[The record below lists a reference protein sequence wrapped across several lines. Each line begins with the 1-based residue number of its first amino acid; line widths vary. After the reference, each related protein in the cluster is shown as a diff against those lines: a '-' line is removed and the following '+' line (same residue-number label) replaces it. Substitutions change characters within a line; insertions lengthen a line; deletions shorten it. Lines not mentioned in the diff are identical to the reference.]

1 MERVEL
7 CFHSRFDIKGS
18 VIGTNEIMEIAGQ
31 FGTVGVTDYAS
42 ILGWPELL
50 REKNW
55 RAKDAKLILGCEIP
69 VAFKNGTHMVSFLA
83 KNDLGRQSLCKLV
96 MEAELHHKKKN
107 DITITDEMLLNPEY
121 RNGIL
126 LGGYEELICAIEDDA
141 EDDILKILA
150 SDYDFFLLDVY
161 DSGHEEA
168 YKKMICL
175 GDSMGKPIVAT
186 CRPYYI
192 NVEDKE
198 TYEILRWNR
207 KEKEAISDRHFL
219 STAEMIEKLSF
230 VSKEKAKEIVITN
243 SNLIA
248 AMCEEINFC
257 REKQYPILANQEERL
272 KKICYD
278 KLVQSYGSR
287 NQISEHLYS
296 NTNQLPENI
305 YSNMNQIPENYRNR
319 VEWELSAIHKTKME
333 FVFLELRELLE
344 KMNLKPWSISS
355 RGVWGNSFVAY
366 LCGLTEINPF
376 DFDLSPYFAFGL
388 HGDKPIDIV
397 INLPYDRKSEAIEIA
412 SHLEGL
418 DTVIKAGVYGTL
430 GEKRAYNYICRFEEQ
445 RQIHYSDDKKEK
457 ICAKLRDVFHTRG
470 VYPGGLIFI
479 PKETDIPKQIPLGKV
494 YGDEYSSY
502 FSYYD
507 LENSFYKQDLLG
519 HDVPMLLHKM
529 TEKTGVCLDSILF
542 DDDNI
547 MKLFQESED
556 GSFGC
561 RGLYEFEK
569 EYGIEI
575 LKITNPTCFVD
586 LAKVLAFMHGTNVW
600 ENNMKILISEGIITI
615 REAIATRDDI
625 FEYLKRAGMADEIAF
640 RITET
645 VRKGQVASGR
655 ASLFW
660 ENAVSEMKNCN
671 VPDWFISSCEKIRY
685 MFSKAHTMSYARMIW
700 REGFFKVYYPEI
712 FSEVMREYK

>member
-31 FGTVGVTDYAS
+31 SGIVGVTDYAS

-55 RAKDAKLILGCEIP
+55 KAKDAKLILGCEIP
-69 VAFKNGTHMVSFLA
+69 VEFKNGTHMVTFLA

-96 MEAELHHKKKN
+96 MESELHHKKKN
-107 DITITDEMLLNPEY
+107 VITITDEMLLNPEY
-121 RNGIL
+121 RDGIL

-141 EDDILKILA
+141 EDDILEILA
-150 SDYDFFLLDVY
+150 LDYDFFLLDVY
-161 DSGHEEA
+161 DTGHEEA
-168 YKKMICL
+168 HKKMIRL
-175 GDSMGKPIVAT
+175 GESMGKPVVAT

-198 TYEILRWNR
+198 TYEILCWNR
-207 KEKEAISDRHFL
+207 NEKEVISDRHFL
-219 STAEMIEKLSF
+219 STAEMIEKLSI

-243 SNLIA
+243 SNLVA
-248 AMCEEINFC
+248 AMCEEVDFC
-257 REKQYPILANQEERL
+257 GKKQYPVLANQGERL

-278 KLVQSYGSR
+278 KLVQLYGSM
-287 NQISEHLYS
+287 NQI
-296 NTNQLPENI
+296 PEKI

-319 VEWELSAIHKTKME
+319 VEWELNAIHKTEME

-344 KMNLKPWSISS
+344 KMNLKPWNISN

-366 LCGLTEINPF
+366 LCELTEINPF
-376 DFDLSPYFAFGL
+376 DYDLSPYITFGL
-388 HGDKPIDIV
+388 HGDKPIDID
-397 INLPYDRKSEAIEIA
+397 INLPYNRKSEAIEIA
-412 SHLEGL
+412 AHLEGL
-418 DTVIKAGVYGTL
+418 DTVMKAGVYGTL
-430 GEKRAYNYICRFEEQ
+430 GEKRAYNYICRFEEK
-445 RQIHYSDDKKEK
+445 RHIHYSDDEKEK
-457 ICAKLRDVFHTRG
+457 ICVKLRDVFHTRG

-479 PKETDIPKQIPLGKV
+479 PKKTDIPRQIPLGKV

-519 HDVPMLLHKM
+519 HDVPMLLNKM
-529 TEKTGVCLDSILF
+529 SEKTEVSLDSISF
-542 DDDNI
+542 EDDSI

-561 RGLYEFEK
+561 RRLYEFEN

-575 LKITNPTCFVD
+575 LKITKPTCFMD

-615 REAIATRDDI
+615 REAFATRDDL
-625 FEYLKRAGMADEIAF
+625 FDYLTRSDVSDEMAF

-685 MFSKAHTMSYARMIW
+685 MFSRAHTISYARMIW

-712 FSEVMREYK
+712 FSEIMSEYK